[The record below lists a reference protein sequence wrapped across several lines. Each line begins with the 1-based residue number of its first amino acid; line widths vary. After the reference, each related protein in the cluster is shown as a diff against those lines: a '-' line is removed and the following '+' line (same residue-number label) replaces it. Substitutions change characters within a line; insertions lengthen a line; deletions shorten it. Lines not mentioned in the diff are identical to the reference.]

1 MTAVSDDLPTHRTL
15 NSSLICPPPPWPLN
29 PAACDRARA
38 VKPPEIVKDKVEPL
52 NRCGERRP
60 IKILD
65 YKYIKL
71 EKGPD
76 GDDFTWC
83 NDTIEAS
90 ELPKATS
97 LVGRKEDLEESE
109 GLDKPKSASNAD
121 AVPKLDRML
130 DEDGQLNPDVLIVH
144 DPDNLTRLAR
154 DRPALR
160 AGEPLEPEDTPDP
173 CNIKSI
179 RQDAS

>member
-76 GDDFTWC
+76 EGK
-83 NDTIEAS
+83 
-90 ELPKATS
+90 LPAVTS
-97 LVGRKEDLEESE
+97 KEDLEESE